1 MQPFD
6 EEGDAASRSDRLRE
20 WVSASPWLTISVL
33 LHVIALSLLA
43 VIYLHDKPA
52 AESQSPLT
60 LGLTRPT
67 YELLEPEPPRPIDF
81 DRPVPLLD
89 KRPTP
94 DPDVKYIDDAL
105 PVPKGEYFA
114 DSVDTSL
121 PPGPV
126 NWDPNA
132 IPNLPSLD
140 TGGSSIGVQG
150 PGHFGERPSIRSGT
164 GRGKSGK
171 GGGPG
176 DPRGG
181 GRPPEEPIVT
191 TETIAA
197 LQWLANHQSP
207 DGRWDCDG
215 FDAQC
220 RKNRCDGR
228 GESTYDVG
236 VTGLSLLCFLG
247 AGFTHQQ
254 GPFKKTVKDGL
265 LWLKSVQDE
274 DGIFGGKSSQ
284 HYQYNHACAALAM
297 VEAWGMTGATPFREP
312 AQKGVA
318 WVLRSQNPYR
328 AWRYGAADG
337 DNDSSVTGW
346 MTMVLKSA
354 AMAGLDLEHV
364 ALDHAANFID
374 EMTDDAGRTGYQTR
388 GGLPARVEG
397 PAMTKFPS
405 EKSESLTA
413 VGLLVRIFDGRTA
426 GSDDKIMKG
435 ADLLAAKPPAWD
447 GGSVDFYYWYYGTL
461 ALFQVGGPR
470 WEKWNGALK
479 TAILAHQNLDKS
491 RDEFGSWDPVDPWSQ
506 EGGRVYATALNAL
519 CTEVYYRYPRVFGV
533 NREGAP
539 KPK

>member
-1 MQPFD
+1 MQPFH
-6 EEGDAASRSDRLRE
+6 EEGDAPSSSDRLRA
-20 WVSASPWLTISVL
+20 WIAASPWVSISVM
-33 LHVIALSLLA
+33 LHVIVLSLLA
-43 VIYLHDKPA
+43 VIYLHDTPA
-52 AESQSPLT
+52 VESQAPIF
-60 LGLTRPT
+60 LGMAAPT
-67 YELLEPEPPRPIDF
+67 YELLEPVAPLPIDF
-81 DRPVPLLD
+81 ERPLPD
-89 KRPTP
+89 FEPTLPP
-94 DPDVKYIDDAL
+94 DPNVKYITDAL
-105 PVPKGEYFA
+105 PIPKGEYA
-114 DSVDTSL
+114 PESTDPTL
-121 PPGPV
+121 PPGPI
-126 NWDPNA
+126 NWDPSA
-132 IPNLPSLD
+132 AENLPSID
-140 TGGSSIGVQG
+140 TGGNPIGVRG
-150 PGHFGERPSIRSGT
+150 PGHFGDRPSIRSGT
-164 GRGKSGK
+164 GHGENGK
-171 GGGPG
+171 GGGFG

-181 GRPPEEPIVT
+181 GRPPEKPIVT

-197 LQWLANHQSP
+197 LQWLANHQSS

-220 RKNRCDGR
+220 RKNQCDGH

-247 AGFTHQQ
+247 AGFTHQE

-274 DGIFGGKSSQ
+274 EGIYGGKNSQ

-297 VEAWGMTGATPFREP
+297 VEAWGMTGANAFREP

-337 DNDSSVTGW
+337 DNDASVTGW

-354 AMAGLDLEHV
+354 AMAGLDLEH
-364 ALDHAANFID
+364 ASLDHAANFID
-374 EMTDDAGRTGYQTR
+374 EMTDDSGRTGYQTR

-397 PAMTKFPS
+397 PAMAKFPA

-426 GSDDKIMKG
+426 GSDEKIMKG
-435 ADLLAAKPPAWD
+435 ADLLAAKPPSWD
-447 GGSVDFYYWYYGTL
+447 GGAIDFYYWYYGTL

-470 WEKWNGALK
+470 WDKWNGALK
-479 TAILAHQNLDKS
+479 TAILDHQILDPG
-491 RDEFGSWDPVDPWSQ
+491 RDEYGSWDPVDPWSQ
-506 EGGRVYATALNAL
+506 EGGRVYSTALNAL
-519 CTEVYYRYPRVFGV
+519 CTEVYYRYPRVFGLS
-533 NREGAP
+533 REAAP